1 VDRRVAAERVVRSDG
16 VTRRPPAATEPG
28 PAYVASVGPTWLE
41 YLRPLRFDHWIKNL
55 VVPVGSLLALAAH
68 RDYPGADDVEAILL
82 AFVVS
87 GLVSSV
93 NYAVNEVLDAPFD
106 AHHPTKRERPIPSGR
121 VRVGPLLGLTA
132 AVGLVAF
139 GLCAWLLPP
148 GVLAGGAAL
157 FLAGLA
163 YNLPPL
169 RLKDWPYLD
178 AVTESLTN
186 PIRLAIGWYAVAAGR
201 MPTALLITVWAFGA
215 FLMTG
220 KRLAELRLL
229 GAVAARYRPTFSAYS
244 VRRLCL
250 VQLAYALLGF
260 GALASLVTA
269 QRPAVLPALPLVA
282 GLLGWAFKMTF
293 EPESPLID
301 PEHLYRRP
309 VFLVVALAVFALLV
323 ELAFG

>member
-1 VDRRVAAERVVRSDG
+1 MWRAAARGPGGARTDG
-16 VTRRPPAATEPG
+16 ST
-28 PAYVASVGPTWLE
+28 PTGSWLD

-55 VVPVGSLLALAAH
+55 VVPVGSLLALAA
-68 RDYPGADDVEAILL
+68 RRSSPGWADGGAILL

-106 AHHPTKRERPIPSGR
+106 ARHPTKRDRPIPSGR
-121 VRVGPLLGLTA
+121 VRVGPLLVLTA
-132 AVGLVAF
+132 AVALLALGL
-139 GLCAWLLPP
+139 LWWLLPRA
-148 GVLAGGAAL
+148 VLGGAGAL

-163 YNLPPL
+163 YNLPPV

-178 AVTESLTN
+178 VVTESLTN
-186 PIRLAIGWYAVAAGR
+186 PIRIAIGWHAVSAT
-201 MPTALLITVWAFGA
+201 PPPVLLLVTVWSFGA

-229 GAVAARYRPTFSAYS
+229 GDLAARYRPTFRAYS
-244 VRRLCL
+244 VAGLFL
-250 VQLAYALLGF
+250 VQLTYALAGL
-260 GALASLVTA
+260 GALAWVVAT
-269 QRPAVLPALPLVA
+269 QRAAVLPGLPLVA
-282 GLLGWAFKMTF
+282 ALLGWAVKMTF

-309 VFLVVALAVFALLV
+309 FFLLVSVAVFALLV
-323 ELAFG
+323 ALALG

>member
-1 VDRRVAAERVVRSDG
+1 VIRETGVAEGAATDTAGRRAPAVAAA
-16 VTRRPPAATEPG
+16 P
-28 PAYVASVGPTWLE
+28 WLE

-55 VVPVGSLLALAAH
+55 VVPVGSLLGLAA
-68 RDYPGADDVEAILL
+68 RREYPDGAEVGAILL

-93 NYAVNEVLDAPFD
+93 NYAVNEILDAPFD
-106 AHHPTKRERPIPSGR
+106 ARHPTKRERPIPSGR
-121 VRVGPLLGLTA
+121 VRVGPLLVLTA
-132 AVGLVAF
+132 AVALLAF
-139 GLCAWLLPP
+139 ALSWWLLPHA
-148 GVLAGGAAL
+148 VLGAAGAL
-157 FLAGLA
+157 FFAGLV

-186 PIRLAIGWYAVAAGR
+186 PIRIAIGWHAVVTGT
-201 MPTALLITVWAFGA
+201 PPVLLLVTVWAFGA

-229 GAVAARYRPTFSAYS
+229 GDLAARYRPTFRAYS
-244 VRRLCL
+244 VRGLFV
-250 VQLAYALLGF
+250 VQLAYALAGF
-260 GALASLVTA
+260 GALARLVVT
-269 QRPAVLPALPLVA
+269 QRPEVLPALPLVA
-282 GLLGWAFKMTF
+282 VLLAWAFKMTF

-309 VFLVVALAVFALLV
+309 IFLVVAVAVFALLV
-323 ELAFG
+323 ELALG

>member
-1 VDRRVAAERVVRSDG
+1 M
-16 VTRRPPAATEPG
+16 PA
-28 PAYVASVGPTWLE
+28 WLE

-55 VVPVGSLLALAAH
+55 VVPVGSLLALAA
-68 RDYPGADDVEAILL
+68 RRAYPDLGDVGAILL

-106 AHHPTKRERPIPSGR
+106 ALHPTKRDRPIPSGR
-121 VRVGPLLGLTA
+121 VRVGPLLVLTA
-132 AVGLVAF
+132 AVALLAF
-139 GLCAWLLPP
+139 GLAGWLLPP
-148 GVLAGGAAL
+148 GVLLGAAAL
-157 FLAGLA
+157 FVAGLA
-163 YNLPPL
+163 YNLPPF

-186 PIRLAIGWYAVAAGR
+186 PIRIGIGWYAVGSEAPPG
-201 MPTALLITVWAFGA
+201 LLLVAVWAFGA

-229 GAVAARYRPTFSAYS
+229 GDRAARYRPTFRAYS
-244 VRRLCL
+244 VTWLFVIQLLHAVVGFVVLTRL
-250 VQLAYALLGF
+250 VA
-260 GALASLVTA
+260 T
-269 QRPAVLPALPLVA
+269 QRPEVLRGLPLVA
-282 GLLGWAFKMTF
+282 VLLGWAFKMTF

-309 VFLVVALAVFALLV
+309 VFLLGAILVFALLV
-323 ELAFG
+323 YLALG

>member
-1 VDRRVAAERVVRSDG
+1 MPRYEPRLSPTDPEPVRTSLHRPADRSAGLRDA
-16 VTRRPPAATEPG
+16 TR
-28 PAYVASVGPTWLE
+28 LE

-55 VVPVGSLLALAAH
+55 VVPVGSLLALAA
-68 RDYPGADDVEAILL
+68 RRSYPDGAEIGALVL

-93 NYAVNEVLDAPFD
+93 NYAVNEILDAPFD
-106 AHHPTKRERPIPSGR
+106 ARHPTKRDRPIPSGR
-121 VRVGPLLGLTA
+121 VRVGPLLVLTA
-132 AVGLVAF
+132 AVALLAF
-139 GLCAWLLPP
+139 GLSWWLLPP
-148 GVLAGGAAL
+148 AVLGGAGAL
-157 FLAGLA
+157 FLAGLV

-186 PIRLAIGWYAVAAGR
+186 PIRIAIGWHAVAAGA
-201 MPTALLITVWAFGA
+201 PPVLLLVTVWAFGA

-229 GAVAARYRPTFSAYS
+229 GDLAARYRPTFRAYS
-244 VRRLCL
+244 VAGLFL
-250 VQLAYALLGF
+250 VQLAYALVGF
-260 GALASLVTA
+260 GALARLVAT
-269 QRPAVLPALPLVA
+269 QRPEVLPALPLVA
-282 GLLGWAFKMTF
+282 VLLGWAFKMTF

-309 VFLVVALAVFALLV
+309 VFLLVAIAIFALLV
-323 ELAFG
+323 ELALG

>member
-1 VDRRVAAERVVRSDG
+1 MTS
-16 VTRRPPAATEPG
+16 
-28 PAYVASVGPTWLE
+28 WLE

-55 VVPVGSLLALAAH
+55 VVPVGSLLALAA
-68 RDYPGADDVEAILL
+68 RRSYPDGESVGAILL

-106 AHHPTKRERPIPSGR
+106 ARHPTKRDRPIPSGR
-121 VRVGPLLGLTA
+121 VRVAPLLGLTA
-132 AVGLVAF
+132 GVAVLAF
-139 GLCAWLLPP
+139 GLSWWLLPP
-148 GVLAGGAAL
+148 AALGGAGAL
-157 FLAGLA
+157 FLAGLV

-169 RLKDWPYLD
+169 RFKDWPYLD

-186 PIRLAIGWYAVAAGR
+186 PIRIAIGWYAVASAA
-201 MPTALLITVWAFGA
+201 PPFLLLITVWAFGA

-229 GAVAARYRPTFSAYS
+229 GDLAARYRPTFRAYS
-244 VRRLCL
+244 IAGLCA
-250 VQLAYALLGF
+250 VQLAYALVGF
-260 GALASLVTA
+260 GALARLVMT
-269 QRPAVLPALPLVA
+269 QRPEVLPALPLVA
-282 GLLGWAFKMTF
+282 GLLAWAFKMTF

-309 VFLVVALAVFALLV
+309 VFLLVSIATFALLV
-323 ELAFG
+323 ELALR

>member
-1 VDRRVAAERVVRSDG
+1 MRTDGAAPGVVARTAAESG
-16 VTRRPPAATEPG
+16 ESHPAAG
-28 PAYVASVGPTWLE
+28 SWLE

-55 VVPVGSLLALAAH
+55 VVPVGSLLALAAL
-68 RDYPGADDVEAILL
+68 RSVPDAAGAAAILL

-106 AHHPTKRERPIPSGR
+106 ARHPTKRDRPIPSGR
-121 VRVGPLLGLTA
+121 VRIGPLLVLTA
-132 AVGLVAF
+132 AVALLAF
-139 GLCAWLLPP
+139 SLAWWLLPAA
-148 GVLAGGAAL
+148 VLGGAVAL
-157 FLAGLA
+157 FLAGLV

-186 PIRLAIGWYAVAAGR
+186 PIRIAIGWSAVAAGA
-201 MPTALLITVWAFGA
+201 PPGLLLVTVWAFGA

-229 GAVAARYRPTFSAYS
+229 GDLAARYRPTFRAYS
-244 VRRLCL
+244 VTGLFL
-250 VQLAYALLGF
+250 VQLAYALVGF
-260 GALASLVTA
+260 GALARLVSA
-269 QRPAVLPALPLVA
+269 QRPEVLPGLPLVA
-282 GLLGWAFKMTF
+282 LLLGWAFKMTF

-309 VFLVVALAVFALLV
+309 VFLLTAIAVFAILV
-323 ELAFG
+323 HLALG

>member
-1 VDRRVAAERVVRSDG
+1 MPWSEPRLSPTDPQPVETG
-16 VTRRPPAATEPG
+16 LRRPAGGRAG
-28 PAYVASVGPTWLE
+28 LRGASWLE

-55 VVPVGSLLALAAH
+55 VVPVGSLLALAAQ
-68 RDYPGADDVEAILL
+68 RSYPGWEDAGVILL

-93 NYAVNEVLDAPFD
+93 NYAVNEILDAPFD
-106 AHHPTKRERPIPSGR
+106 ARHPTKRDRPIPSGR
-121 VRVGPLLGLTA
+121 VRVGPLLALTA
-132 AVGLVAF
+132 AVALLAF
-139 GLCAWLLPP
+139 GLSWWLLPRP
-148 GVLAGGAAL
+148 VLGGAAAL

-169 RLKDWPYLD
+169 RLKDWAYLD

-186 PIRLAIGWYAVAAGR
+186 PIRIAIGWHAVATG
-201 MPTALLITVWAFGA
+201 MPPVPLLVAVWTFGA

-229 GAVAARYRPTFSAYS
+229 GDLAARYRPTFRAYS
-244 VRRLCL
+244 VVGLFL
-250 VQLAYALLGF
+250 VELAYALAGL
-260 GALASLVTA
+260 GALAWLVATY
-269 QRPAVLPALPLVA
+269 RPDVLPAIPFVA
-282 GLLGWAFKMTF
+282 ALLGWALKMTF

-309 VFLVVALAVFALLV
+309 LFLLVSVAVLVLLVGLAV
-323 ELAFG
+323 G

>member
-1 VDRRVAAERVVRSDG
+1 MMRETEVIEDAATD
-16 VTRRPPAATEPG
+16 PAAGGRPSG
-28 PAYVASVGPTWLE
+28 PITAAVWLE

-68 RDYPGADDVEAILL
+68 RSYPSATEVGAILL

-93 NYAVNEVLDAPFD
+93 NYAVNEILDAPFD
-106 AHHPTKRERPIPSGR
+106 ARHPTKRDRPIPSGR
-121 VRVGPLLGLTA
+121 VRVAPLLALTA
-132 AVGLVAF
+132 AVALLAF
-139 GLCAWLLPP
+139 GVSWWLLPP
-148 GVLAGGAAL
+148 AVLGGAGAL
-157 FLAGLA
+157 FVAGLV

-169 RLKDWPYLD
+169 RFKDWPYLD

-186 PIRLAIGWYAVAAGR
+186 PIRIAIGWYAVAAEA
-201 MPTALLITVWAFGA
+201 PPVLLLVTVWAFGA

-229 GAVAARYRPTFSAYS
+229 GDLAARYRPTFQAYS
-244 VRRLCL
+244 VTGLFV
-250 VQLAYALLGF
+250 VQLAYALVGF
-260 GALASLVTA
+260 GALARLVVT
-269 QRPAVLPALPLVA
+269 QRPEVLPALPLVA
-282 GLLGWAFKMTF
+282 VLLGWAFKMTF

-309 VFLVVALAVFALLV
+309 IFLLVAIAVFALLV
-323 ELAFG
+323 ELALG